1 MSLKVKINCT
11 NKTSFYLNR
20 DAVTD
25 AFFSDIRK
33 FPILTDEEEEE
44 LMLQY
49 KKGKTEEE
57 REKAKKQLI
66 ESNLRFVVS
75 VAKKL
80 GTPDTLLDLISEGN
94 IGLIKAIEKFEIG
107 KKCKLITYA
116 LSWIV
121 AMIKK
126 YQITQIKSVTP
137 PNALKLHNYVK
148 SVTRE
153 FFNEN
158 ERNPTPHEIADII
171 REKFNFTI
179 NNLQDV
185 ELGNVISIE
194 EKYSVMDDNS
204 LENTTFFSKLTSTNN
219 IQEDIE
225 KQYQKH
231 KLDFFLGKLS
241 KRERT
246 VVEKYYGIGCEQ
258 ESFSTIG
265 LQLNLGG
272 ERVRQICVEAVKKMK
287 DYKSLIKD

>member
-1 MSLKVKINCT
+1 
-11 NKTSFYLNR
+11 
-20 DAVTD
+20 
-25 AFFSDIRK
+25 
-33 FPILTDEEEEE
+33 
-44 LMLQY
+44 
-49 KKGKTEEE
+49 
-57 REKAKKQLI
+57 
-66 ESNLRFVVS
+66 
-75 VAKKL
+75 
-80 GTPDTLLDLISEGN
+80 
-94 IGLIKAIEKFEIG
+94 
-107 KKCKLITYA
+107 
-116 LSWIV
+116 
-121 AMIKK
+121 
-126 YQITQIKSVTP
+126 
-137 PNALKLHNYVK
+137 
-148 SVTRE
+148 VTRE

-204 LENTTFFSKLTSTNN
+204 LENTTFFSKMTSTNN